1 MEETDDRKI
10 ILDLLMTK
18 IDFIKNPVT
27 ASSFG
32 GVWDRQIRS
41 IRIVMNGLIK
51 EHVIVKTKNC

>member
-51 EHVIVKTKNC
+51 EHGNR